1 MERYNF
7 MAAKNKIEKLKNSYK
22 EENRPRGLNQLK
34 TGIKIETERNKHIMR
49 NHDNNY
55 ETC

>member
-22 EENRPRGLNQLK
+22 EENRPKGFNQLK